1 MVIALTLSL
10 AKTGKKNAIFVT
22 LEFEVLRRV
31 EAKPGHL
38 EME

>member
-10 AKTGKKNAIFVT
+10 AKTGKKNAIVT